1 MIEHQIL
8 KDERILIVRPVEK
21 LTEADFAGLA
31 AAVDPFL
38 EEHGGLVGLLI
49 EAESF
54 PGWEDFAGFTSHM
67 RFVKDHH
74 KAIQRVALATDAGI
88 PSFIPKLVDHFTAA
102 EIKPFPYAARDAALA
117 WLVSGTA

>member
-1 MIEHQIL
+1 MIEHEIM
-8 KDERILIVRPVEK
+8 KDEGILVVRPVDK
-21 LTEADFAGLA
+21 LTEEDFAGLT
-31 AAVDPFL
+31 AAVDPYI
-38 EEHGGLVGLLI
+38 EEHGGLTGLLI
-49 EAESF
+49 AAASF

-102 EIKPFPYAARDAALA
+102 EIKPFAYAERDAALA
-117 WLVSGTA
+117 WLKGADA